1 MTNWDAQVALLY
13 AAEELFLAAQALE
26 ADVIAREDRLAVAH
40 HHLLKLLQHEKSL
53 PPEIGQSLRSLDA
66 SYSQRES
73 AHAID
78 KTGADTLITATM
90 FVLNGVRKVLA
101 QRDQPSNLR
110 RVG

>member
-1 MTNWDAQVALLY
+1 MRIWDAQVALLY

-40 HHLLKLLQHEKSL
+40 HHLHKLLQHEKSL

-66 SYSQRES
+66 SYSQREN

-78 KTGADTLITATM
+78 KAGANALITATM
-90 FVLNGVRKVLA
+90 FVLNGVRTILA
-101 QRDQPSNLR
+101 EQDRRDM
-110 RVG
+110 RVMN